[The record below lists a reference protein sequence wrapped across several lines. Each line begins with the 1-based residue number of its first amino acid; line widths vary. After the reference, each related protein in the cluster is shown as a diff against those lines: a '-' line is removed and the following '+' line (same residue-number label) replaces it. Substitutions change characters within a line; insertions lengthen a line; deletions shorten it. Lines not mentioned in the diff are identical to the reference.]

1 MTRHGAHCESQPHP
15 QPITEPTA
23 KASPCAQPLYDLRP
37 SCGICAGRR
46 LAGIFRAELLVVA
59 FDDLLHGRTEEDVLP
74 VVVELDHA
82 LEQRRPHQ
90 WRLQAWGQG
99 LPNERIPNVR
109 RACGASCEAH
119 GCEIAKLRRDCGHRK
134 RRKSTV
140 ASRLYP
146 IGTRYPQCPRKVTV
160 KRSRGK
166 PREGQCGSPVWGTVA
181 GAVPPYGHG
190 EHRPNGVAP
199 PAPTQW
205 TVWAG
210 GRPLRTVDSGHCPLC
225 VLWTRTNLCDM
236 HGKKCSRPKK
246 TRS

>member
-99 LPNERIPNVR
+99 LPNERIPNAR
-109 RACGASCEAH
+109 RACGARHMGVRSP
-119 GCEIAKLRRDCGHRK
+119 DCAVIVAIG
-134 RRKSTV
+134 SV
-140 ASRLYP
+140 ASRQSP
-146 IGTRYPQCPRKVTV
+146 VAFIQSARAIHSAHCKVTV

-166 PREGQCGSPVWGTVA
+166 PREGRCGSPVWGTVA

-225 VLWTRTNLCDM
+225 VLWVLHDEYARVAL
-236 HGKKCSRPKK
+236 
-246 TRS
+246 